1 MESFC
6 ETFGIEENQSL
17 KKDEHYQL
25 SGSKNQRI
33 HKNTEKI
40 SSVFTYNQ
48 VSFDESEKYL
58 QCVDKKS
65 PAPKNS

>member
-33 HKNTEKI
+33 HNNTGKI
-40 SSVFTYNQ
+40 SSVFTDY
-48 VSFDESEKYL
+48 KYL
-58 QCVDKKS
+58 SMKVKMSSMC
-65 PAPKNS
+65 

>member
-25 SGSKNQRI
+25 SGSKNQRT
-33 HKNTEKI
+33 HNNTEKI
-40 SSVFTYNQ
+40 SSVFTDYE
-48 VSFDESEKYL
+48 VSFDES
-58 QCVDKKS
+58 
-65 PAPKNS
+65 KNVFNVLT

>member
-33 HKNTEKI
+33 HNNTEKI
-40 SSVFTYNQ
+40 SNVFTTM
-48 VSFDESEKYL
+48 KYL
-58 QCVDKKS
+58 SMKVKMSSMC
-65 PAPKNS
+65 